1 MSSSVV
7 LDGNLVP
14 NLTTLSAA
22 TMTTQ
27 LTQHNTGRYLLW
39 MQWALRQC
47 GTYTDPIDG
56 HWRPTMQTA
65 LDEIRGNNYDD
76 GHGTYAPLTGP
87 TVSKAFLSAF
97 FADYLDTPDNK
108 TVVA

>member
-1 MSSSVV
+1 
-7 LDGNLVP
+7 
-14 NLTTLSAA
+14 
-22 TMTTQ
+22 
-27 LTQHNTGRYLLW
+27 
-39 MQWALRQC
+39 
-47 GTYTDPIDG
+47 
-56 HWRPTMQTA
+56 MQTA